1 MLRLMNKMFLN
12 FQTLNGTQNMC
23 VKANTYL
30 LKIVK
35 YKNTECCRPRSGL
48 FRLLDNRFLPPPAKV
63 KQTVDDLVL
72 DEGGQFLD
80 LPVNLALRLSTTLKD
95 FLQMPYDY
103 FCPTVKLR
111 LSSRTCKTCGLYHAS
126 VKSLN
131 RHIEKIHKKVN
142 TPTEGK
148 VRPVRV
154 AARRANELM
163 CIIQNLEHQNVE
175 WLDESEVDIPKS
187 DESEQTH
194 NTEQQSNVIDNL
206 ESWIQ
211 VSWTED
217 C

>member
-1 MLRLMNKMFLN
+1 MNKMFLN
-12 FQTLNGTQNMC
+12 LQTFKWYSEHVRGSQ
-23 VKANTYL
+23 YL
-30 LKIVK
+30 LQIVK
-35 YKNTECCRPRSGL
+35 CKNTKCCRPRSGL

-126 VKSLN
+126 VKSLI

-163 CIIQNLEHQNVE
+163 CIIQNLEHQDVG
-175 WLDESEVDIPKS
+175 WLDESDVDIPKS

-206 ESWIQ
+206 ESWI
-211 VSWTED
+211 
-217 C
+217 

>member
-1 MLRLMNKMFLN
+1 
-12 FQTLNGTQNMC
+12 MC
-23 VKANTYL
+23 VKANTCL
-30 LKIVK
+30 
-35 YKNTECCRPRSGL
+35 SGL

-163 CIIQNLEHQNVE
+163 CIIQNLEHQDLE
-175 WLDESEVDIPKS
+175 WLDESDVDIPKS
-187 DESEQTH
+187 NESEQTH

-206 ESWIQ
+206 ESRIQ

>member
-1 MLRLMNKMFLN
+1 
-12 FQTLNGTQNMC
+12 MC
-23 VKANTYL
+23 VKANTCL
-30 LKIVK
+30 
-35 YKNTECCRPRSGL
+35 SGL
-48 FRLLDNRFLPPPAKV
+48 SRLLDNRFLPPPAKV

-103 FCPTVKLR
+103 FFPTVKLR

-148 VRPVRV
+148 VRPV
-154 AARRANELM
+154 
-163 CIIQNLEHQNVE
+163 
-175 WLDESEVDIPKS
+175 
-187 DESEQTH
+187 
-194 NTEQQSNVIDNL
+194 
-206 ESWIQ
+206 
-211 VSWTED
+211 
-217 C
+217 

>member
-1 MLRLMNKMFLN
+1 
-12 FQTLNGTQNMC
+12 MC
-23 VKANTYL
+23 VKANTCL
-30 LKIVK
+30 
-35 YKNTECCRPRSGL
+35 SGL
-48 FRLLDNRFLPPPAKV
+48 FRLLDNRFPPPAKV

-103 FCPTVKLR
+103 FCPTVK
-111 LSSRTCKTCGLYHAS
+111 TTTTTTTK
-126 VKSLN
+126 
-131 RHIEKIHKKVN
+131 N

-163 CIIQNLEHQNVE
+163 CIIQNLEHQDVE
-175 WLDESEVDIPKS
+175 WLDESDVDIPKS